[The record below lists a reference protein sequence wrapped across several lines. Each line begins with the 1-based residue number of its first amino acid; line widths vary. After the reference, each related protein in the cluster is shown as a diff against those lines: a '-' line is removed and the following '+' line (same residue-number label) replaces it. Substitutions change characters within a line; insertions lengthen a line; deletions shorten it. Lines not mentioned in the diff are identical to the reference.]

1 MISFFQMMKGRNLV
15 NAIGIPCWL
24 FLIWK
29 GGLYYTIFMLV
40 SCVLA
45 LGEFYSI
52 MEKKGAKPL
61 RWLGMGSTVFIA
73 DYYYVQPILTT
84 HQMLGIIIFIVLVTS
99 FLELFSGN
107 KNPSLNIASTF
118 AGILFVP
125 VLLGTS
131 IDIRQYD
138 LLMSTNLT
146 FALVIAVWA
155 CDSAAFIFGTS
166 FGTKKIMPSVSPKKS
181 WVGSLSGLIASLL
194 VFYFFQK
201 QGLLGSFFEM
211 KDALIIGLICG
222 VVGQLGDFTESM
234 LKRDVGIKDSGSLLA
249 GHGGVLD
256 RFDSLIFAFPTAYL
270 YIHFFTRF

>member
-146 FALVIAVWA
+146 FALVISVWA

-211 KDALIIGLICG
+211 KDALVIGLICG
-222 VVGQLGDFTESM
+222 VIGQLGDFTESM

-256 RFDSLIFAFPTAYL
+256 RFDSLIFAFPSAYL